1 MNILLFSLELCKAK
15 LMLFSN
21 RFLLFEETEFLC
33 IVLRIKQEI
42 ALHMLHINHS

>member
-21 RFLLFEETEFLC
+21 RFLFEKTEFLC